1 MKSNYKRM
9 LKGMAEKPEVSPE
22 TWYLYILQCG
32 DGSFYT
38 GITKDIERRLSEHS
52 SGKGARYTRS
62 RIPLTL
68 VYQETCPNRSAALI
82 RECSVK
88 ALPRKEKE
96 RLVKDLRRN
105 E

>member
-1 MKSNYKRM
+1 MKAKYKRM
-9 LKGMAEKPEVSPE
+9 LKGMQDKAVDCQEA
-22 TWYLYILQCG
+22 WHLYILECA

-38 GITKDIERRLSEHS
+38 GITKDIERRFAQHQ

-62 RIPLTL
+62 RTPLTL
-68 VYQETCPNRSAALI
+68 VYQESCLNRSAALI

-96 RLVKDLRRN
+96 RLVKELRKTP
-105 E
+105 